1 EAHHYLGR
9 VVAAQGQLGEAVE
22 HFRDALRIQP
32 EFADA
37 HESLGRALAQ
47 QGKRDEA
54 VKHYQ
59 EALRIMKSGAGAASP
74 R

>member
-1 EAHHYLGR
+1 VRNEP
-9 VVAAQGQLGEAVE
+9 E
-22 HFRDALRIQP
+22 HA
-32 EFADA
+32 EA

-54 VKHYQ
+54 VQHYQ
-59 EALRIMKSGAGAASP
+59 EALRIMKSRSEGHGQ